1 MHGGVVK
8 IKRDLGR
15 GRFYAIGSSWPRHG
29 HHRVTVG
36 RLVATSEA
44 APVDLETLAESQP
57 PRSIIDAVGRLL
69 DHGRGNIDRA
79 VWMYG
84 GTLYLDE
91 LLPGDD
97 D

>member
-1 MHGGVVK
+1 MHGGVVR

-29 HHRVTVG
+29 HRVTVG
-36 RLVATSEA
+36 SLVATSEA
-44 APVDLETLAESQP
+44 APVDLETLAESLP

-69 DHGRGNIDRA
+69 DYGRGNLDRD
-79 VWMYG
+79 VWVYG

-91 LLPGDD
+91 LLDD
-97 D
+97 